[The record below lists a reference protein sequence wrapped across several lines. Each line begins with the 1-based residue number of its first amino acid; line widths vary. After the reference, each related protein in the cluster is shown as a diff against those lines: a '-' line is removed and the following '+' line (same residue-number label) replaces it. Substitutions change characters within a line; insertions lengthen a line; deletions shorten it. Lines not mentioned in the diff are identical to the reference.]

1 MTYESF
7 CVQAR
12 LVNSIVLDT
21 RFGIGLDSLL
31 ASAIREQGKRAHG
44 LSGVEYDGGLNRY
57 VSPEVRIVDLPLSK
71 CSTSKDWHWLTT
83 NAIPL
88 DSQGRV
94 ISIND
99 IDVRSYIQVDDS
111 QGHEFAVTKLPA
123 NISSSSGRW
132 KLSRGVKAA
141 TLAQS
146 LAWTGHGSISDIKT
160 ILSDITSIGASRRS
174 GIGAVREW
182 VVSPIEASAHDAGH
196 IGIDEKPAR
205 PLFKECLEALTIP
218 IELKELR
225 QEIVGIRPPYWHL
238 GNQREAYYY
247 PRK

>member
-7 CVQAR
+7 CVEAR
-12 LVNSIVLDT
+12 LVNSVVLDT

-31 ASAIREQGKRAHG
+31 ASAIREQGKRANN

-57 VSPEVRIVDLPLSK
+57 VAPEVCIVDLPLSK
-71 CSTSKDWHWLTT
+71 CSSSKDWHWLTT

-88 DSQGRV
+88 DSQGHV
-94 ISIND
+94 ISVND
-99 IDVRSYIQVDDS
+99 IDVRSYIQIDDS
-111 QGHEFAVTKLPA
+111 QGHEIAVAKLPA

-141 TLAQS
+141 SLAQS
-146 LAWTGHGSISDIKT
+146 LIWTGHGNISEIKD
-160 ILSDITSIGASRRS
+160 ILSDIPSIGASRRS
-174 GIGAVREW
+174 GLGAVYEW
-182 VVSPIEASAHDAGH
+182 VVRPIEVNAHDAGH
-196 IGIDEKPAR
+196 IGIDKKPAR

-225 QEIVGIRPPYWHL
+225 QETVGIRPPYWHL

-247 PRK
+247 TRK